1 MEPQR
6 KVGTI
11 KHTNTFTDGSYSRLR
26 REKEN
31 ILGNND

>member
-11 KHTNTFTDGSYSRLR
+11 KHTNTFTDGILAGEV

-31 ILGNND
+31 IFKET